1 MPPMP
6 IETQALIAYLV
17 SLALV
22 ILMKCLCF
30 ILGYLTIRLGYQLIA
45 SGVRGE
51 FKFAASL
58 AGAKADLVS
67 LSPGLLFVLLGVLLI
82 GYAVY
87 LEKPVTVT
95 LPRGLESHGIPP
107 LPQPLVPNELP
118 SQNKEHGR

>member
-1 MPPMP
+1 MS
-6 IETQALIAYLV
+6 IETQALIAYSV

-45 SGVRGE
+45 LGVRGE

-58 AGAKADLVS
+58 GGARADLVS
-67 LSPGLLFVLLGVLLI
+67 LSPGLLFVFLGVLLI
-82 GYAVY
+82 GYAMY

-95 LPRGLESHGIPP
+95 LPRSLESHSIPA
-107 LPQPLVPNELP
+107 LPQPSVPNELP
-118 SQNKEHGR
+118 SEKKE